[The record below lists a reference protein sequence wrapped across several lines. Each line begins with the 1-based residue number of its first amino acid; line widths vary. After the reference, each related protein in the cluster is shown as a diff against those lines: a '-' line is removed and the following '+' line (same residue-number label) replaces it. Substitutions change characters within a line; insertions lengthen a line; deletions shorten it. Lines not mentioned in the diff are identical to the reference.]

1 MSARRAS
8 PVGCPPCGKPGTLHG
23 PAVALKFTPKRPTP
37 LNTGVALNETAWK
50 NDKGEEVECTIC
62 ADPMSADSGSNPW
75 TGPGLFLTQACVNG
89 HVYHKGCLL
98 THMSRSNNIN
108 SATCPECRNPILS
121 EVAASLRRNGAPAPV
136 PPPLNSGGGGLFGG
150 GGGGLFRGDNAPAPA
165 PAPAPGGRSRAGDR
179 PGLNND
185 DAAALWERIH
195 GGGGGGGGGGGLFAD
210 LQPSP
215 NPFDNRDYML
225 ASHAADDARR
235 AAERRRLENE
245 ERRAAQLPYQ
255 SLEPLPP
262 MTGINGH
269 FFLVGGL
276 DANPTPAELVQA
288 MRDGPYGVNVPQGQV
303 YADKLHVKMSE
314 QNLNPFHGGSES
326 GGMRVTLV
334 RYEFNGLTNEE
345 GDNFLGVY
353 QATLGETENF
363 YQRFFDLTTT
373 PMVGANGAPKWGE
386 DPSGMPPALS
396 ITPDDYDEWAREAR
410 EERERMLRQWEEH
423 VAETD
428 ELRAERTPSPAGPR
442 TRARAAAEAE
452 AAREERERLDDF

>member
-8 PVGCPPCGKPGTLHG
+8 PIGCPPCGKPGTLHG

-62 ADPMSADSGSNPW
+62 ADPMSADSASNPW

-108 SATCPECRNPILS
+108 AATCPECRNPILS

-136 PPPLNSGGGGLFGG
+136 PAPAPAQG
-150 GGGGLFRGDNAPAPA
+150 GGGGLF
-165 PAPAPGGRSRAGDR
+165 
-179 PGLNND
+179 
-185 DAAALWERIH
+185 
-195 GGGGGGGGGGGLFAD
+195 GGGGGGGGLFAD

-225 ASHAADDARR
+225 AQLAAEDAAA

-245 ERRAAQLPYQ
+245 ARRAAQLPYQ

-276 DANPTPAELVQA
+276 DANPTPLEIKTALRYRVSDEPSL
-288 MRDGPYGVNVPQGQV
+288 
-303 YADKLHVKMSE
+303 YADKLHLRMSE

-334 RYEFNGLTNEE
+334 QYEFNGLTDQE
-345 GDNFLGVY
+345 G
-353 QATLGETENF
+353 GEFFRYYRNMAGDHGQLSGTF
-363 YQRFFDLTTT
+363 YKEFFDLPTT
-373 PMVGANGAPKWGE
+373 PIEGENGAPKWGE
-386 DPSGMPPALS
+386 DPAEQPPLLR
-396 ITPDDYDEWAREAR
+396 ITPTSYDAWARQA
-410 EERERMLRQWEEH
+410 
-423 VAETD
+423 
-428 ELRAERTPSPAGPR
+428 RAEREALQIERQELERMVRMAEQQAAANQGPR
-442 TRARAAAEAE
+442 TRARAAAEA
-452 AAREERERLDDF
+452 AAREEREQLNDF